1 MLIPVDVDDH
11 DSDELPYGSVVRVG
25 IHREQDAWTIYSIV
39 KAMVDPHYRKELQE
53 DGREEDTEVEKVAE
67 LYVKSH
73 RELGRRWNT
82 SKPDTF
88 PPVENDPDSIT
99 ITFGPGHQNHLFHAL
114 GTFIPAI
121 EAVHKYRGT
130 EGNRYL
136 SESEMEE
143 LRNAP
148 TIRVSK
154 SPKVFSQTQQATKM
168 WRLHPT
174 MRSLYNSVIENP
186 ATGNCQS
193 VQSPTMPGS
202 SSEHQTGQEG
212 SKPPI
217 PGTYKVVENVFNAP
231 DEGIGVGLNRA
242 M

>member
-1 MLIPVDVDDH
+1 
-11 DSDELPYGSVVRVG
+11 
-25 IHREQDAWTIYSIV
+25 
-39 KAMVDPHYRKELQE
+39 
-53 DGREEDTEVEKVAE
+53 VEKVAE

-154 SPKVFSQTQQATKM
+154 SPNVFGQTQQATKM

-174 MRSLYNSVIENP
+174 MRSLYNS
-186 ATGNCQS
+186 G
-193 VQSPTMPGS
+193 GS
-202 SSEHQTGQEG
+202 SYKSYQHSTSTHMQLLRIQRWGTVSLSSPRPCLAVPASIKLDKKGQSHLFREHTR
-212 SKPPI
+212 SLRTFSMLPM
-217 PGTYKVVENVFNAP
+217 
-231 DEGIGVGLNRA
+231 R
-242 M
+242 